1 MVQTETL
8 NSIIADLV
16 WWFGLNLNDL
26 DRMKITE
33 VNDWLK
39 QANRQ
44 KKAGYTRL

>member
-1 MVQTETL
+1 
-8 NSIIADLV
+8 
-16 WWFGLNLNDL
+16 
-26 DRMKITE
+26 MKITE